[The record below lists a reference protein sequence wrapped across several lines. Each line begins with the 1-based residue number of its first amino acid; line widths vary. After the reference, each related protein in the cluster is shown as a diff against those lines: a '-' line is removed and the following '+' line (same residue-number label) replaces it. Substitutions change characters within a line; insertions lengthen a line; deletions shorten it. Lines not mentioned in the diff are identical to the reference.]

1 MKIRYTTLLLVQ
13 VLLFFITVPSSQA
26 EYLQNNQ
33 VVISISYENHTSDS
47 YTIHVTSHQK
57 YTISQKHSW
66 VGDDI
71 SRYNLQAY
79 SIDNGPVVP
88 INRSSDGNFTLDL
101 ETDSNHSVLFIAKPQ
116 FEMSLQGT
124 ANTTFFPASPTND
137 NWFDAGSD
145 EQFIVPYIISS
156 DNQYTRQQIV
166 GWSLDNSDI
175 NVISGQEQDTF
186 KSPVIHMSEPHKVD
200 LKYKTQYYVNV
211 ITNFG
216 RALGTGWYNSGT
228 IVDITTLPG
237 NDVLVNH
244 VFSGWQGLVIG
255 NTNQESTEV
264 LVDSP
269 KILVANWSAD
279 YTNISMVMII
289 IIAIIVALTIYQ
301 KRKTYSNHDEK

>member
-1 MKIRYTTLLLVQ
+1 MALLLVQ

-26 EYLQNNQ
+26 VDLQNNQ
-33 VVISISYENHTSDS
+33 VIINVSYENHASDAH
-47 YTIHVTSHQK
+47 TIHVASHQK
-57 YTISQKHSW
+57 YTISQKYSW
-66 VGDDI
+66 TVDSI
-71 SRYNLQAY
+71 SRYNLQDY

-101 ETDSNHSVLFIAKPQ
+101 IADHNHSILFIAKPQ

-124 ANTTFFPASPTND
+124 TNTTFFPASPTND
-137 NWFDAGSD
+137 NWFDTGSD

-175 NVISGQEQDTF
+175 NVISGESDTF
-186 KSPVIHMSEPHKVD
+186 KSPVIHMSGPHKVD

-216 RALGTGWYNSGT
+216 RVLGTGWYNSGT
-228 IVDITTLPG
+228 IVDITALPG
-237 NDVLVNH
+237 NDILVNH
-244 VFSGWQGLVIG
+244 VFSGWQGPVIG
-255 NTNQESTEV
+255 NVNQESTEI

-279 YTNISMVMII
+279 YTNISRVTII
-289 IIAIIVALTIYQ
+289 IIAVVVVLTIYQ
-301 KRKTYSNHDEK
+301 KRKNILKK